1 MQRQSKLLMR
11 CYKLLITL
19 SVSLL
24 IFWVN
29 ALGCDLTLKKIAL
42 VDGESV
48 KISDIAYSYPKRL
61 ADVVLCAAP
70 YINNSIILSEAYIQ
84 SLLAQRGFNY
94 SICGSKFVRVTRK
107 GYVLSGDKILSIL
120 NVKNGKLIS
129 KKPIV
134 LPFRKNYSFSYGFK
148 KAIGDLRFYDIYVY
162 ENKRK
167 FKSIPVVVKVSKNY
181 ILAPVASHDISRGS
195 RITTSDIEFA
205 KLEFIPPNAI
215 LSKSVIVGRVAIS
228 FIRKGTAFT
237 QFNTKR
243 FKPVKMGDIVKVKVV
258 QGNIVIYTVAK
269 ALRGGYDGDII
280 PIMYLSSNKVR
291 PAEIVGN
298 KLVVVQ

>member
-1 MQRQSKLLMR
+1 MLRQSKHPMR

-24 IFWVN
+24 LWVN
-29 ALGCDLTLKKIAL
+29 AFGCDIVLKKN
-42 VDGESV
+42 VV
-48 KISDIAYSYPKRL
+48 ISGDNVEVGDIAYAYPKKL
-61 ADVVLCAAP
+61 ANVVLCAAP
-70 YINNSIILSEAYIQ
+70 YINNSITLSKVYIQ
-84 SLLAQRGFNY
+84 SLLSQRGFNY
-94 SICGSKFVRVTRK
+94 SICGSNFVKVERK
-107 GYVLSGDKILSIL
+107 GYVLSSDKILSIL
-120 NVKNGKLIS
+120 NVKDGEIVSNGSIT
-129 KKPIV
+129 
-134 LPFRKNYSFSYGFK
+134 LPFGNYSFSYKLK
-148 KAIGDLRFYDIYVY
+148 KSDNNLRFYDIYVY
-162 ENKRK
+162 KGSHEFR
-167 FKSIPVVVKVSKNY
+167 SIPVVVKVNKDSV
-181 ILAPVASHDISRGS
+181 LAPVASHDISRGS
-195 RITTSDIEFA
+195 RIKASDIEFVRL
-205 KLEFIPPNAI
+205 KSIPPNAI

-228 FIRKGTAFT
+228 FIKKGSAFT
-237 QFNTKR
+237 QFNTRR